1 MRPNATSRL
10 RIERQPH
17 PKLDARAERV
27 FRQAVAREM
36 LLARESARE
45 PDFDPNDARW
55 RLATETQQAL
65 QGAVLAYED
74 RRSLLALAHRMG
86 IRAFD
91 ANLILAIVQ
100 DRARRG
106 ESLQSAAPT
115 IAVLP
120 RPTAAASSAMPSS
133 VTPSSVTPSSVTPSS
148 VTLPSVTLLWVA
160 AIAIA
165 MLVDSI
171 LIAWIIFS

>member
-74 RRSLLALAHRMG
+74 RRALLALAHRLG

-148 VTLPSVTLLWVA
+148 VTLMWVA

>member
-1 MRPNATSRL
+1 
-10 RIERQPH
+10 
-17 PKLDARAERV
+17 
-27 FRQAVAREM
+27 
-36 LLARESARE
+36 
-45 PDFDPNDARW
+45 
-55 RLATETQQAL
+55 
-65 QGAVLAYED
+65 
-74 RRSLLALAHRMG
+74 MG

-120 RPTAAASSAMPSS
+120 RPTAATSSAMPSS
-133 VTPSSVTPSSVTPSS
+133 VTPSSVT
-148 VTLPSVTLLWVA
+148 LMWVA
-160 AIAIA
+160 AIALA

>member
-1 MRPNATSRL
+1 
-10 RIERQPH
+10 
-17 PKLDARAERV
+17 
-27 FRQAVAREM
+27 M

-120 RPTAAASSAMPSS
+120 RPTAATSSAMPSS
-133 VTPSSVTPSSVTPSS
+133 VTPSSVTPSSVT
-148 VTLPSVTLLWVA
+148 LMWVA

>member
-17 PKLDARAERV
+17 PKLDARAERL

-120 RPTAAASSAMPSS
+120 RPTAAASSVMPSS
-133 VTPSSVTPSSVTPSS
+133 VEPSS

-160 AIAIA
+160 AIALA

>member
-115 IAVLP
+115 LAVLP
-120 RPTAAASSAMPSS
+120 RPTAAASAVMPSS
-133 VTPSSVTPSSVTPSS
+133 VEPSS

-160 AIAIA
+160 AIALA

>member
-1 MRPNATSRL
+1 
-10 RIERQPH
+10 
-17 PKLDARAERV
+17 
-27 FRQAVAREM
+27 M

-74 RRSLLALAHRMG
+74 RRALLALAHRMG

-120 RPTAAASSAMPSS
+120 RPTAAASSVMPSS
-133 VTPSSVTPSSVTPSS
+133 VEPSS

>member
-133 VTPSSVTPSSVTPSS
+133 VTPSSVT
-148 VTLPSVTLLWVA
+148 LPSVTLLWVA

>member
-1 MRPNATSRL
+1 
-10 RIERQPH
+10 
-17 PKLDARAERV
+17 
-27 FRQAVAREM
+27 M

-74 RRSLLALAHRMG
+74 RRALLALAHRMG

-120 RPTAAASSAMPSS
+120 GPTAAASSAMPSS
-133 VTPSSVTPSSVTPSS
+133 IAPSS

>member
-1 MRPNATSRL
+1 
-10 RIERQPH
+10 
-17 PKLDARAERV
+17 
-27 FRQAVAREM
+27 M

-120 RPTAAASSAMPSS
+120 RPTAAASSVMPSS
-133 VTPSSVTPSSVTPSS
+133 VEPSS

>member
-1 MRPNATSRL
+1 
-10 RIERQPH
+10 
-17 PKLDARAERV
+17 
-27 FRQAVAREM
+27 M

-133 VTPSSVTPSSVTPSS
+133 VTPSSVTPSSVT
-148 VTLPSVTLLWVA
+148 LMWVA
-160 AIAIA
+160 AIALA

>member
-1 MRPNATSRL
+1 
-10 RIERQPH
+10 
-17 PKLDARAERV
+17 
-27 FRQAVAREM
+27 M

-74 RRSLLALAHRMG
+74 RRALLALAHRLG

-120 RPTAAASSAMPSS
+120 RPTSAASSAMPS
-133 VTPSSVTPSSVTPSS
+133 
-148 VTLPSVTLLWVA
+148 SVTLLWVA

>member
-1 MRPNATSRL
+1 
-10 RIERQPH
+10 
-17 PKLDARAERV
+17 
-27 FRQAVAREM
+27 M

-120 RPTAAASSAMPSS
+120 RPTAATSSAMPSS
-133 VTPSSVTPSSVTPSS
+133 VTPSSVTPSSVT
-148 VTLPSVTLLWVA
+148 LMWVA
-160 AIAIA
+160 AIALA

>member
-133 VTPSSVTPSSVTPSS
+133 VEPSS

-160 AIAIA
+160 AIALA

>member
-1 MRPNATSRL
+1 
-10 RIERQPH
+10 
-17 PKLDARAERV
+17 
-27 FRQAVAREM
+27 M

-74 RRSLLALAHRMG
+74 RRALLALAHRMG

-120 RPTAAASSAMPSS
+120 RPTAAASSAMPPS
-133 VTPSSVTPSSVTPSS
+133 VEPSSVTPSS
-148 VTLPSVTLLWVA
+148 VTLMWVA